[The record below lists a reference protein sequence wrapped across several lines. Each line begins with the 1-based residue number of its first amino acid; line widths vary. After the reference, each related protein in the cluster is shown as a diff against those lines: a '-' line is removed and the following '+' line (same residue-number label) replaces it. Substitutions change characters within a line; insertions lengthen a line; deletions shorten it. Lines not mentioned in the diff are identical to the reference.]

1 MHSNNTQ
8 VQVQI
13 PAYYSLGSV
22 AIEGDLGFSGGGST
36 SFEHSQSAHS
46 AASATTTLHPYNF
59 PSNSVTS
66 QFHPQS
72 HHHHHHVAA
81 QQQQQQQQQ
90 QTPAYS
96 QSYTSP
102 QHSSNNSS
110 NNGNSASSS
119 HGYQTD
125 LQKPLV
131 QHHVNIDQSPH
142 QALDENLMTP
152 LINRQLNNQHS
163 SNYHAPYNYH
173 NHHHNNHSSSK
184 QQQQQLRS
192 PTSTPAPTTASTLT
206 TVSSASTPSLS
217 SPSTLQNSQDYSY
230 TADSNNRQTSPIST
244 ASPASSTA
252 TSNSFHIPASPDQ
265 LTIGHAGLTQAM
277 STWTPSN
284 GSMNQQQE
292 STQSGSSSSAAAREY
307 VSLGYNDSP
316 KSARSPYHPQ
326 QQGSP
331 LYSQQD
337 QQQQAWVASMSADDF
352 SQQEILDQDRQQQ
365 PHQHHQRQY
374 SQSNRNSYGQQSQQP
389 SVATQQTSLTPAGG
403 LPLLSPSNM
412 LSSPDY
418 QSSSY
423 SMSMHDAPT
432 IMSHLD
438 YNRVTPSMPSLSSVA
453 GNNNTASSRYGPMRA
468 THPKSRPPSV
478 SSMRDLGNRTRTN
491 SVNSTSSISSSGVLT
506 SLATTLGSATIG
518 GGSELAT
525 TPEEYSRQLFD
536 DEEEDSDS
544 PTTIQMR
551 PRCNTVPRK
560 AIAARVFECSVPGC
574 TKAYTQLHN
583 LKSHERTGH
592 TPIIKLKP
600 FHCIIEGC
608 SKAFSQRKS
617 LATHIK
623 TAHVDF
629 KFKPFK
635 CSQDGCT
642 KAYTQLHN
650 LRTHEKTVH
659 MVDLSRKRIKN
670 PMMGGSGLPFD
681 PKNNHGHGQMDYHH
695 SPQHSGLGL
704 NYDDFNGLTGLGMR
718 MDNQHPYQRPHQPQQ
733 PQHHQHHQ
741 QQQQYH
747 QNSYARLPHF
757 NSMSAFHDRS

>member
-13 PAYYSLGSV
+13 PAAYYSLGSV
-22 AIEGDLGFSGGGST
+22 AINGELGFSGGGST
-36 SFEHSQSAHS
+36 SFNHDQSPHS
-46 AASATTTLHPYNF
+46 AAGAATTLHPYNF

-72 HHHHHHVAA
+72 HNNHHHLA
-81 QQQQQQQQQ
+81 QQPPQSSA
-90 QTPAYS
+90 AYS
-96 QSYTSP
+96 QSYTS
-102 QHSSNNSS
+102 QHNNNYNNNNNNNNSS
-110 NNGNSASSS
+110 SISPSS

-131 QHHVNIDQSPH
+131 QHHVDIEQSPH
-142 QALDENLMTP
+142 QTLDENLMTP

-173 NHHHNNHSSSK
+173 QHSHHNSSK
-184 QQQQQLRS
+184 QQIRS
-192 PTSTPAPTTASTLT
+192 NASTPAPTAASTLT
-206 TVSSASTPSLS
+206 TVSSTSTPSLS
-217 SPSTLQNSQDYSY
+217 SPSTLQSSQDYSY
-230 TADSNNRQTSPIST
+230 TGGENRQNSPIST
-244 ASPASSTA
+244 SSPASSTA

-265 LTIGHAGLTQAM
+265 LTIGPAGLTQAM
-277 STWTPSN
+277 STWTTSN
-284 GSMNQQQE
+284 GSMNHQE
-292 STQSGSSSSAAAREY
+292 STNPGPSSSATPREY
-307 VSLGYNDSP
+307 
-316 KSARSPYHPQ
+316 RSPYYP

-331 LYSQQD
+331 MYSQQQD
-337 QQQQAWVASMSADDF
+337 QQAWVASMSADDF
-352 SQQEILDQDRQQQ
+352 SHQEILDQDRQQQQ

-374 SQSNRNSYGQQSQQP
+374 SQSNRNSYQGQP
-389 SVATQQTSLTPAGG
+389 SVATQQPSLTPAGG
-403 LPLLSPSNM
+403 LPLLSPSSM

-418 QSSSY
+418 QSPSY
-423 SMSMHDAPT
+423 SMNMHDAPT

-438 YNRVTPSMPSLSSVA
+438 YNRVAPSMSSISSTN
-453 GNNNTASSRYGPMRA
+453 GSNPSSRYGPMRA
-468 THPKSRPPSV
+468 SHPKSRPPSV
-478 SSMRDLGNRTRTN
+478 SSLRDFGSRTRAN

-506 SLATTLGSATIG
+506 NLATTLGSTTI
-518 GGSELAT
+518 GGSELSA
-525 TPEEYSRQLFD
+525 TPEEYERQLFNE
-536 DEEEDSDS
+536 EEEDSDS

-551 PRCNTVPRK
+551 PRSNAVPRK

-635 CSQDGCT
+635 CSQDGCQ

-670 PMMGGSGLPFD
+670 PMMGNSLGKNPMDMPFD
-681 PKNNHGHGQMDYHH
+681 PKNHGHGQMDYHH
-695 SPQHSGLGL
+695 AGPNSHSGLGL

-718 MDNQHPYQRPHQPQQ
+718 MDNQHPSHQQ
-733 PQHHQHHQ
+733 PPQQHHQHHHQPQ
-741 QQQQYH
+741 QQHH
-747 QNSYARLPHF
+747 QPSYARLPHF
-757 NSMSAFHDRS
+757 NTMSAFHDRS

>member
-22 AIEGDLGFSGGGST
+22 AINGDLGFSGGGST
-36 SFEHSQSAHS
+36 SFEHNQSAHS

-72 HHHHHHVAA
+72 HNNHHHIAA
-81 QQQQQQQQQ
+81 HQQQQQQQQ
-90 QTPAYS
+90 PSAYS
-96 QSYTSP
+96 QSYTSS
-102 QHSSNNSS
+102 QHSSNNNGN
-110 NNGNSASSS
+110 NNGNSAPSS

-131 QHHVNIDQSPH
+131 QHHVNIEQSPH

-173 NHHHNNHSSSK
+173 NHHHHNHNSSK
-184 QQQQQLRS
+184 QQQLRS
-192 PTSTPAPTTASTLT
+192 PTSTPAPTAPSTLT

-217 SPSTLQNSQDYSY
+217 SPSTLQSSQDYSY
-230 TADSNNRQTSPIST
+230 TANDGNNRQNSPISS

-265 LTIGHAGLTQAM
+265 LTIGPAGLTQAM

-284 GSMNQQQE
+284 GSVNQQQE
-292 STQSGSSSSAAAREY
+292 STHSSSSSSAPAAAREY

-316 KSARSPYHPQ
+316 KSARSPYYP

-337 QQQQAWVASMSADDF
+337 QQQQQAWVASMSTDDF

-374 SQSNRNSYGQQSQQP
+374 SQSNRNSYGQP
-389 SVATQQTSLTPAGG
+389 SVATQQTSLTPTGG
-403 LPLLSPSNM
+403 LPLLSPSSM

-423 SMSMHDAPT
+423 SMNMHDAPT

-438 YNRVTPSMPSLSSVA
+438 YNRVTPSMPSMSSTA
-453 GNNNTASSRYGPMRA
+453 GNSSASSRYGPMRA
-468 THPKSRPPSV
+468 THTKSRPPSV
-478 SSMRDLGNRTRTN
+478 SSLRDFGNRTRTN
-491 SVNSTSSISSSGVLT
+491 SVNSTSSISSSGVLS

-518 GGSELAT
+518 GTELTA

-670 PMMGGSGLPFD
+670 PMMGGSGGLPFD
-681 PKNNHGHGQMDYHH
+681 AKSGHGHGQMDYHH
-695 SPQHSGLGL
+695 GSQHSGLGL

-741 QQQQYH
+741 QQQQHH
-747 QNSYARLPHF
+747 QYARLPHF
-757 NSMSAFHDRS
+757 NTMSAFHDRS